1 MSREPL
7 VLVGGAGGLG
17 AGLVRAL
24 VSGGATVTVVDRREP
39 APALRPLVADF
50 LRADLLRQPV
60 ELPPGQVVLATGGR
74 NHERRHPWT
83 VVLST
88 AMLTARLLPQLS
100 NRAVT
105 LLSSLAVYGV
115 ATGALSESTA
125 LDLSWSASASD
136 SALREWCAD
145 ARARA
150 GSGEPDLGLARR
162 LLDAAGRDGVYGQ
175 AKRAQELLLGEAV
188 PRLTILRLAEV
199 FGPGRPGLVADLTAR
214 ALSGRGLAVADVRRS
229 LLSVAD
235 LGHVLRQDVP
245 PGVYDVGQP
254 AICLMEL
261 AELVAD
267 ATGCRTP
274 VRVRPAD
281 GAERDQEVDTGRLT
295 ELLGA
300 LPPLRPQVSAHVRA
314 VLADGGPHAHPPIEV
329 VLPPRPEQ
337 PEVVSSRQQAAL
349 WSGLVK
355 HGNQWTDRLTEALT
369 ATLALPPDRALLLT
383 TSGTEALRL
392 ALLATVGPARPGEV
406 AVLPS
411 FTFNA
416 TAEVV
421 RQLGYRLVFCD
432 VDPATWTLDPGA
444 LARLLDRQPA
454 RVVVAVDTLG
464 NPCDYRA
471 LLAVRDRFGTVLVAD
486 SAPALGA
493 QYQHRPVGSQA
504 DAHAFSMS
512 FAKVVS
518 AGGAGG
524 AVVVA
529 ADAVERL
536 TGPQNWLRSALLPE
550 LAAIVALDGVQHLP
564 ALVARRH
571 QVAAVYADLAA
582 RHPNLTEQRVAP
594 GNRHAWVHWTVRVA
608 DGRRDALARHLAG
621 RGIGTKPYYA
631 PLLHRLDWQG
641 HAEPGELPVTE
652 SLGDEV
658 LALPMS
664 SELTVAQAE
673 LVASCVDWFLG
684 DR

>member
-17 AGLVRAL
+17 AGLVRVLAH
-24 VSGGATVTVVDRREP
+24 GGAPVTVVDRREP
-39 APALRPLVADF
+39 APELRPLIADF

-60 ELPPGQVVLATGGR
+60 ELPPGRVVLATGGADR
-74 NHERRHPWT
+74 ERRHPWT

-100 NRAVT
+100 DRAVT
-105 LLSSLAVYGV
+105 LLSSLAVHGA
-115 ATGALSESTA
+115 ATGPLSEA
-125 LDLSWSASASD
+125 GAAEPCWPDP
-136 SALREWCAD
+136 ALREWCAD

-150 GSGEPDLGLARR
+150 GSTEPDLGLARR
-162 LLDAAGRDGVYGQ
+162 LVDEAGRGGAYRQ

-188 PRLTILRLAEV
+188 ARLTVLRLAEV
-199 FGPGRPGLVADLTAR
+199 FGPGQPGLVADLTAR
-214 ALSGRGLAVADVRRS
+214 ALSGRGLAVAEGRRS
-229 LLSVAD
+229 LLSMAD
-235 LGHVLRQDVP
+235 LGHVLRQAVP

-254 AICLMEL
+254 AIRLTEL
-261 AELVAD
+261 AELVSEA
-267 ATGCRTP
+267 AGCRAP
-274 VRVRPAD
+274 VRVGP
-281 GAERDQEVDTGRLT
+281 AERDQEVDTGRLT

-300 LPPLRPQVSAHVRA
+300 LPPLRPQLSAHVRA
-314 VLADGGPHAHPPIEV
+314 VLADGGPRAQPPIEV

-337 PEVVSSRQQAAL
+337 PDVVSYRQQAAL
-349 WSGLVK
+349 WSGRVK
-355 HGNQWTDRLTEALT
+355 HGNQWTDRLTESLT
-369 ATLALPPDRALLLT
+369 DALALPPDRALLLT

-392 ALLATVGPARPGEV
+392 ALRATVGPARPGEV

-416 TAEVV
+416 TAEVL

-432 VDPATWTLDPGA
+432 VDPDTWTLDPVA
-444 LARLLDRQPA
+444 LARTLDRQPA
-454 RVVVAVDTLG
+454 RVVVAVDALG

-471 LLAVRDRFGTVLVAD
+471 LLEVRDRFGTVLVAD

-493 QYQHRPVGSQA
+493 EYQHRPVGSQA

-536 TGPQNWLRSALLPE
+536 TGPENWLRSALLPE

-582 RHPNLTEQRVAP
+582 RHPNLTEQRVAD
-594 GNRHAWVHWTVRVA
+594 GNQHAWVHWTARVA

-641 HAEPGELPVTE
+641 HAEPGRLPVTE
-652 SLGDEV
+652 SLGDQV

-664 SELTVAQAE
+664 SELTVTQAE

-684 DR
+684 DFLGGR

>member
-1 MSREPL
+1 
-7 VLVGGAGGLG
+7 VLVGGAGALGTGLI
-17 AGLVRAL
+17 RAL
-24 VSGGATVTVVDRREP
+24 ARGGATVTVVDRQEP
-39 APALRPLVADF
+39 APALRPLIADF

-60 ELPPGQVVLATGGR
+60 EVPPGRVVLATGG

-88 AMLTARLLPQLS
+88 AMLTARLLPQLA
-100 NRAVT
+100 NRDVT
-105 LLSSLAVYGV
+105 LLSSLAVYG
-115 ATGALSESTA
+115 AAAGPLSEATA
-125 LDLSWSASASD
+125 VELAWSNSAPE

-150 GSGEPDLGLARR
+150 GSAEPDLGLARR
-162 LLDAAGRDGVYGQ
+162 LWDAAGRSGAYGL
-175 AKRAQELLLGEAV
+175 AKRAQELLLGEVV

-199 FGPGRPGLVADLTAR
+199 FGPGQPGLVADLTAR
-214 ALSGRGLAVADVRRS
+214 ALSRRGLAVADVRRS

-235 LGHVLRQDVP
+235 LGQVLRQAVP
-245 PGVYDVGQP
+245 PGVYNVGQP
-254 AICLMEL
+254 AICLTEL
-261 AELVAD
+261 AELVSD
-267 ATGCRTP
+267 AAGCRAP
-274 VRVRPAD
+274 LQVRPAD
-281 GAERDQEVDTGRLT
+281 NADRDQEVDTGRLT
-295 ELLGA
+295 QLLGE
-300 LPPLRPQVSAHVRA
+300 LPPLRPQVSAHVRTT
-314 VLADGGPHAHPPIEV
+314 LADGGSRAQPPIEV

-349 WSGLVK
+349 WSGRVK

-369 ATLALPPDRALLLT
+369 DALALPPDRALLLT

-392 ALLATVGPARPGEV
+392 ALRATVGPARPGEV

-432 VDPATWTLDPGA
+432 VDPDTWTLDPVA
-444 LARLLDRQPA
+444 LARTLDRQPA
-454 RVVVAVDTLG
+454 RVVVAVDALG

-471 LLAVRDRFGTVLVAD
+471 LLEVRDRFGTVLVAD

-493 QYQHRPVGSQA
+493 EYQHRPVGSQA

-536 TGPQNWLRSALLPE
+536 TGPDNWLRSALLPE

-564 ALVARRH
+564 TLVARRH

-582 RHPNLTEQRVAP
+582 RHASLTEQRVAL
-594 GNRHAWVHWTVRVA
+594 GNRHAWVHWTARVA

-641 HAEPGELPVTE
+641 HAEPSQLPVTE
-652 SLGDEV
+652 SLGDQV

-664 SELTVAQAE
+664 SELTVTQAA
-673 LVASCVDWFLG
+673 LVAGCVDWFLG

>member
-1 MSREPL
+1 MSQEPL
-7 VLVGGAGGLG
+7 VLVGGAGALGTGLI
-17 AGLVRAL
+17 RAL
-24 VSGGATVTVVDRREP
+24 AHCRATVTVVDRQEP
-39 APALRPLVADF
+39 APALRPLIADF

-60 ELPPGQVVLATGGR
+60 ELPPGRVVLATGG

-88 AMLTARLLPQLS
+88 AMLTARLLPQLAD
-100 NRAVT
+100 RAVT
-105 LLSSLAVYGV
+105 LLSSLAVYG
-115 ATGALSESTA
+115 AAAGPLSEATA
-125 LDLSWSASASD
+125 AELSWPD

-150 GSGEPDLGLARR
+150 GSAEPDLRLARQ
-162 LLDAAGRDGVYGQ
+162 LWDAADRSGAYGQ
-175 AKRAQELLLGEAV
+175 AKRAQELLLGEVV
-188 PRLTILRLAEV
+188 PQLTVLRLAEV
-199 FGPGRPGLVADLTAR
+199 FGPGQPGLVADLTAR
-214 ALSGRGLAVADVRRS
+214 ALSRRGLAVADVRRS

-235 LGHVLRQDVP
+235 LGQVLYQAVP
-245 PGVYDVGQP
+245 PGVYNVGQP
-254 AICLMEL
+254 AISLAEL
-261 AELVAD
+261 AELVSD
-267 ATGCRTP
+267 ATGCRAP
-274 VRVRPAD
+274 VQVRPAD
-281 GAERDQEVDTGRLT
+281 SADRDQEVDTGRLT
-295 ELLGA
+295 QLLGE
-300 LPPLRPQVSAHVRA
+300 LPPLRPQVSAHVHTI
-314 VLADGGPHAHPPIEV
+314 LADGGPHAQPPIEV

-337 PEVVSSRQQAAL
+337 PDVVSSRQQAAL
-349 WSGLVK
+349 WSGRVK

-369 ATLALPPDRALLLT
+369 DVLALPPDRALLLT

-392 ALLATVGPARPGEV
+392 ALRATVGPARPGEV

-421 RQLGYRLVFCD
+421 RQLGYRLVFCE
-432 VDPATWTLDPGA
+432 VDPDTWTLDPVA
-444 LARLLDRQPA
+444 LARTLDRQPA
-454 RVVVAVDTLG
+454 RVVVAVDALG

-471 LLAVRDRFGTVLVAD
+471 LLEVRDRFGTVLVAD

-493 QYQHRPVGSQA
+493 EYQHRPVGSQA

-529 ADAVERL
+529 ADSVERL
-536 TGPQNWLRSALLPE
+536 TGPDNWLRSALLPE

-564 ALVARRH
+564 TLVARRH

-582 RHPNLTEQRVAP
+582 RHASLTEQRVAQ
-594 GNRHAWVHWTVRVA
+594 GNRHAWVHWTARVA
-608 DGRRDALARHLAG
+608 DGRRDALARHLAD

-641 HAEPGELPVTE
+641 HAEPSQLPVTE
-652 SLGDEV
+652 SLGDQV

-664 SELTVAQAE
+664 SELTVTQAA
-673 LVASCVDWFLG
+673 LVAGCIDWFLG